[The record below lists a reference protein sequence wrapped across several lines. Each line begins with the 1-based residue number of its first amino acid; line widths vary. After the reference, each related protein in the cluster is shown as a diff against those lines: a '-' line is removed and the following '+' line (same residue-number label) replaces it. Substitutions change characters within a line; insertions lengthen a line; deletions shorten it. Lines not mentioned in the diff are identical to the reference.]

1 MPKLLCETLPNGNR
15 KLVILNST
23 RKETIRINW
32 GAYPHYEA
40 PEAFAPFLLD
50 GLHLYYIN
58 AFENAA
64 STIETSSVAAEN
76 VARLILS
83 RIGPTSR
90 SDIPTLESTGS
101 HEGEN
106 LHVDL

>member
-1 MPKLLCETLPNGNR
+1 M
-15 KLVILNST
+15 
-23 RKETIRINW
+23 
-32 GAYPHYEA
+32 
-40 PEAFAPFLLD
+40 LD

-64 STIETSSVAAEN
+64 STIETSAVAAEN

-83 RIGPTSR
+83 RIGFTSH
-90 SDIPTLESTGS
+90 SDLPIFGS
-101 HEGEN
+101 AVGREKN

>member
-1 MPKLLCETLPNGNR
+1 M
-15 KLVILNST
+15 
-23 RKETIRINW
+23 
-32 GAYPHYEA
+32 
-40 PEAFAPFLLD
+40 LD

-90 SDIPTLESTGS
+90 SAIPTLENTAS

-106 LHVDL
+106 LHVEL